1 MISEDFNLKI
11 NQFEEIVQKLT
22 ADTTSSV
29 IFENLSYS
37 EIWKHYETT
46 IISLQREAKE
56 LKEFMLILKPEKAK
70 TIESKINL
78 LLQTL
83 SKFRE
88 ILSQKAV
95 DKIDSSKLSFE
106 EIRKVI
112 VISSNLLDLAKEIKI
127 DPSKG
132 ISAIIRLKE
141 VYDTKEYL
149 SAIPIPEVAY
159 SKFINLKKEIQVL
172 KQTSS
177 NLEQD
182 LRNFRELINQVIEEI
197 SRFKPLSVED

>member
-1 MISEDFNLKI
+1 MISEDYNLKI
-11 NQFEEIVQKLT
+11 NQFEEIIQKLT
-22 ADTTSSV
+22 ADTTNNL

-56 LKEFMLILKPEKAK
+56 LKEFMLIFKPEKAK
-70 TIESKINL
+70 TIEDKINL

-95 DKIDSSKLSFE
+95 DKIDYSNLSFE
-106 EIRKVI
+106 ELRKVL

-127 DPSKG
+127 NPSKG
-132 ISAIIRLKE
+132 ISTIIRLKE

-159 SKFINLKKEIQVL
+159 AKFINLKKEIQIL
-172 KQTSS
+172 KQSSS

-182 LRNFRELINQVIEEI
+182 LKKFRELLNQVIEEI
-197 SRFKPLSVED
+197 SRFRPLSVEE